1 MAVVVVTLGLAFVCG
16 LIFRLRFRI
25 TVSWRKRV
33 MTTLHNLYW
42 PYFLPEV
49 MMKFTIKASGRF
61 VTLIKIEHASNG
73 PLS

>member
-1 MAVVVVTLGLAFVCG
+1 
-16 LIFRLRFRI
+16 
-25 TVSWRKRV
+25 
-33 MTTLHNLYW
+33 MTTLHNLHC